1 MTILVEMEKVVLGAN
16 HTHSSIKRKER
27 RRKDIP
33 DVNSKLGAAPVS
45 GHRSTAYLPC

>member
-1 MTILVEMEKVVLGAN
+1 MIQAEKVEVVLGAN
-16 HTHSSIKRKER
+16 LTYSLIKSKER